1 MAFHHRHII
10 QKLTLEVDVE
20 VAVGHVDANHW
31 LTGLRS
37 WLEME
42 FLPRL
47 EALLD
52 EMFPAQSAVLRLEK
66 LALDIGTLGHDFF
79 EKPSSIP
86 LDALLSKAFEGKT
99 QPFAS
104 ALPPGESLQQ
114 ALFHFLQ
121 FGRLPWWADVAK
133 PFEEWEEEW
142 MELVENQRIKWVE
155 LRELLFADSARRR
168 LVGNFSKKF
177 KLAVMEAYLF
187 SEGKKSH
194 SPSTE
199 TGFEKKET
207 DCEDN
212 YWLNWLESA
221 IKRGTPHFNE
231 KNGALEA
238 NFTIPKNS
246 IGIAEEMPQG
256 EREIELDKREIE
268 LGKSEIEL
276 TNEAFQWGELG
287 EVGSANSDSKPASIN
302 ADPIYLKN
310 AGLVLVY
317 PFIEMF
323 FENMGISK
331 NGQLEQPEKAVQL
344 LHQLSVGRT
353 GVEYEMPLN
362 KLLCGIHPDEF
373 VATDYQLIDAEKME
387 CEHLLKAVIG
397 HWSALGDASLEGL
410 QGTFLCRDG
419 KLSLREDGNWLLQ
432 VEQRGFDVLLEQLPW
447 AISIIKLPWMPSL
460 LFVEW
465 T

>member
-1 MAFHHRHII
+1 MTLQHRHII

-31 LTGLRS
+31 LTRLRS
-37 WLEME
+37 WLDME

-52 EMFPAQSAVLRLEK
+52 EMLPSQTAVLRLEK
-66 LALDIGTLGHDFF
+66 LALDFGNIGHDFF

-86 LDALLSKAFEGKT
+86 LDALLSKAFEGKIQLMNT
-99 QPFAS
+99 
-104 ALPPGESLQQ
+104 ALPPEESLQQ

-133 PFEEWEEEW
+133 SFEEWEEDW
-142 MELVENQRIKWVE
+142 VELVENQWIKWDE
-155 LRELLFADSARRR
+155 LSGLLFADSARRR
-168 LVGNFSKKF
+168 LVGNFSKRF
-177 KLAVMEAYLF
+177 KLVVMEAYLF

-207 DCEDN
+207 DWEDN
-212 YWLNWLESA
+212 NWLNWLESV
-221 IKRGTPHFNE
+221 IQRDTPNFNE
-231 KNGALEA
+231 KNSALEA
-238 NFTIPKNS
+238 NFTNPENS
-246 IGIAEEMPQG
+246 IGIVKEMPQG
-256 EREIELDKREIE
+256 EREIE

-287 EVGSANSDSKPASIN
+287 EFGKPNTDSKPASIN

-310 AGLVLVY
+310 AGLVLLH

-331 NGQLEQPEKAVQL
+331 NGQLEQPEKAVQW

-373 VATDYQLIDAEKME
+373 VATDYQLIDAEKIE

-447 AISIIKLPWMPSL
+447 AISIIKLPWMSSL